1 MTRAALTAFFCV
13 VAATLAMPVSAQTE
27 LTEKFSKTSHLD
39 PGGTFDLTNINGS
52 ITVTG
57 GSSRDVTIDAVK
69 HVQRPNANA
78 ARTIM
83 QLIDIQVTEQA
94 NRVEVRTVFP
104 RPRNFPG
111 SVDYTI
117 AVPEDASVTLK
128 TLTGTIRA
136 TNVKGELRAD
146 AIAGAITVTGARK
159 LEALK
164 CVTGNVDIV
173 DATADDPVVASTY
186 SGNITVRGLKGRAL
200 QLTSVSGNIR
210 LEEAQVERL
219 TVRTVQGNLEFTGDL
234 ARAGRYEFT
243 SHSGDIRLALSGNT
257 GFEVVANTLS
267 GTVHS
272 DFAVVN
278 ERGGGRGKAAPA
290 AQNAQVIR
298 GAVGDASAMLA
309 LRAFSGDISITRR

>member
-1 MTRAALTAFFCV
+1 MTYRSAFLFV
-13 VAATLAMPVSAQTE
+13 VAAAVAMPASAQTE

-57 GSSRDVTIDAVK
+57 GSSRDVMIDAVK
-69 HVQRPNANA
+69 HVQRPNANG
-78 ARTIM
+78 ARAIM

-128 TLTGTIRA
+128 TIAGSIRA

-146 AIAGAITVTGARK
+146 AVAGTIAVTGARK

-173 DATADDPVVASTY
+173 DATADDPVTASTY
-186 SGNITVRGLKGRAL
+186 SGNISVRGLKGRAL

-210 LEEAQVERL
+210 LEDAQVDRL
-219 TVRTVQGNLEFTGDL
+219 TVRTVQGTLEFNGEL
-234 ARAGRYEFT
+234 ARSGRYEFT

-272 DFAVVN
+272 DFAVLN
-278 ERGGGRGKAAPA
+278 ERGRAQSAAPL
-290 AQNAQVIR
+290 NAQVIR

-309 LRAFSGDISITRR
+309 LRAFSGNITITRR